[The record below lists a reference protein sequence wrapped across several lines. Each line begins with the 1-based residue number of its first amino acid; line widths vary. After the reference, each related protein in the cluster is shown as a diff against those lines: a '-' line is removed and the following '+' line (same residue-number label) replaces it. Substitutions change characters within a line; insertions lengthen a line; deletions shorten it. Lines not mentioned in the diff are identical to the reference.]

1 MQVKFQLKNQIL
13 NIVVASLMTAAM
25 LLVVP
30 ADYFSKY
37 TLRVISKK
45 SVPNNTGIYYED
57 IDHDGIVEMIRYDR
71 IDKIGRVFQ
80 IERRE
85 SFLDNFNLEVG
96 EYAISFNLSSADNN
110 NNDLKEFYFVSAND
124 HVAYLNILE
133 FNEQSS
139 PQLIKRKIVLDSVSV
154 YNHLPDVSN
163 NFIDFTPDQKVVLG
177 LQAGYSI
184 QPRRLYLYD
193 IKNDTLIKG
202 PETSIATMELKV
214 VNFDSENYFLP
225 LDAYASGNTVSINT
239 LETYAKSKDKD
250 TLAIFGK
257 YQDKA
262 YRYGDFASYTLLYN
276 SKLEFEFPPVEYF
289 GWTTW
294 ANSDA
299 VLIDKKLY
307 IFTLVRKSKD
317 STSDQVLNMIDL
329 KGKVVN
335 SKTLSDGK
343 WSLLD
348 NTETDKIYLIQ
359 GPKIRIMDVHLDLI
373 REVDFEVNQSVLG
386 FKDLNGDGRQE
397 FITIHNNSMNV
408 YQPDLKSK
416 TSAELNIC
424 NADMQSYSIFETF
437 KKGDETFINL
447 EIGETSF
454 VLQYQ
459 YNTKYYL
466 KYLFYILLFGGLYFI
481 LWGILKLNS
490 KRLQAE
496 NRKLEITINQR
507 TTELSRK
514 NNMLLSQKEEINAQ
528 AEQLRFT
535 NEHLVELSNF
545 KELMTNTVVHD
556 LKNPLNSIINLS
568 RQERVTQSAES
579 MLNLVMNI
587 LDIQKY
593 EDHKMVLNIEDVFLH
608 EVVQAAVDKVKLL
621 LDERNISM
629 FEKYSRDVE
638 LRIDKETIIRVFVN
652 LLSNAIKFSPVN
664 GRILLDASMTDQNR
678 VLIQVSDQGPGISE
692 GKLDSIFNK
701 FEQGESRDSGS
712 LKSTGLGLA
721 FCKMAIEAHQGEIK
735 AENNKSGGARFIIT
749 LPGKFSGNLPVEQTS
764 QIDGEEATFSVA
776 ELLMMRP
783 ALDKLKSIQVF
794 EATEVIG
801 VLNEVATDNK
811 RILSWINRVKNA
823 VFSGNALLYHHLIHF
838 D

>member
-1 MQVKFQLKNQIL
+1 MKFQLKNQIL
-13 NIVVASLMTAAM
+13 NIVAASLMTAAM

-30 ADYFSKY
+30 ADYFTKY
-37 TLRVISKK
+37 TLKVISKK

-57 IDHDGIVEMIRYDR
+57 IDHDGIIEMIRYDR
-71 IDKIGRVFQ
+71 NDKIGRVFQ
-80 IERRE
+80 IEKPGN
-85 SFLDNFNLEVG
+85 FLDNYNLEVG
-96 EYAISFNLSSADNN
+96 EYAISLNLSSSDINN
-110 NNDLKEFYFVSAND
+110 NGIKEFYFVSAND
-124 HVAYLNILE
+124 HVAFLNVLE
-133 FNEQSS
+133 FNEHSC

-154 YNHLPDVSN
+154 YNHLPDVAN
-163 NFIDFTPDQKVVLG
+163 NFIEFTPDQKVVLG

-193 IKNDTLIKG
+193 FNKDALIKG
-202 PETSIATMELKV
+202 PETSIATRELKV
-214 VNFDSENYFLP
+214 INLETTYYFLP
-225 LDAYASGNTVSINT
+225 LDAFASGNTVSINA

-250 TLAIFGK
+250 TLALFRK
-257 YQDKA
+257 YHDKA

-276 SKLEFEFPPVEYF
+276 SKLDFEFPPVEYF

-299 VLIDKKLY
+299 VLIDKQLY

-317 STSDQVLNMIDL
+317 SSSDQVLNMIDL

-348 NTETDKIYLIQ
+348 NTETDKIYLMQ
-359 GPKIRIMDVHLDLI
+359 GPRIRVLDTHLDLI
-373 REVDFEVNQSVLG
+373 KEVELVKNQSVLG
-386 FKDLNGDGRQE
+386 FKDIDDDGRQE

-408 YQPDLKSK
+408 FPPDLKSK

-459 YNTKYYL
+459 YNKKYYL
-466 KYLFYILLFGGLYFI
+466 KYLFYILLFGGWYFI

-496 NRKLEITINQR
+496 NRKLEITVNQR

-514 NNMLLSQKEEINAQ
+514 NNILLSQKEEINAQ
-528 AEQLRFT
+528 AEQLIST

-568 RQERVTQSAES
+568 QQERVTQSAES

-593 EDHKMVLNIEDVFLH
+593 EDQKMVLNIEDVFLH

-621 LDERNISM
+621 LDERNIIV

-664 GRILLDASMTDQNR
+664 GRILLDASMPDQNK
-678 VLIQVSDQGPGISE
+678 VLIQLIDQGPGISE
-692 GKLDSIFNK
+692 SKLESIFNK
-701 FEQGESRDSGS
+701 FEQAESRDSGS
-712 LKSTGLGLA
+712 VRSTGLGLA
-721 FCKMAIEAHQGEIK
+721 FCKMAIEAHQGEIR
-735 AENNKSGGARFIIT
+735 AENNKSGGAVFIVT
-749 LPGKFSGNLPVEQTS
+749 LPGKVAGIQLLPVFNV
-764 QIDGEEATFSVA
+764 IAGEDEKFTLA
-776 ELLMMRP
+776 ELQILTP
-783 ALDKLKSIQVF
+783 VLQKLKTIKVF
-794 EATEVIG
+794 EATEVLG
-801 VLNEVATDNK
+801 ALSEVVTENK
-811 RILSWINRVKNA
+811 RILSWINRVKKA
-823 VFSGNALLYHHLIHF
+823 VFSGNTILYNSLINF
-838 D
+838 E